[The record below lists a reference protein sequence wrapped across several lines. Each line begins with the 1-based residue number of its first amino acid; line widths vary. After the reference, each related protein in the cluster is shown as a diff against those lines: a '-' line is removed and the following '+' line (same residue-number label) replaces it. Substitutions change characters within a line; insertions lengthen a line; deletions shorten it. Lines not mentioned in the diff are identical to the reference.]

1 MRKLIMLVT
10 VLALVGTGC
19 GGAADEGSGTTSL
32 GAVTTAGETP
42 TTPASD
48 VDDTPATTEA
58 AGTPDDEQSPFRP
71 ENCPE
76 LMALLRDAS
85 AAASMGGAAG
95 PGSPFEYSAGYF
107 QELADRAP
115 AEIKED
121 MEIFATALE
130 GFYQAVGETGLDFT
144 DPASIASMDPADLE
158 KLEQAAAVMDTP
170 EVEEANN
177 NIQAFFERE
186 CS

>member
-10 VLALVGTGC
+10 VLSLVGTGC
-19 GGAADEGSGTTSL
+19 GGAADEGSGTTSP
-32 GAVTTAGETP
+32 GAVTTAETAA
-42 TTPASD
+42 TPAPD

-58 AGTPDDEQSPFRP
+58 AGTPDDEQPAFRP

-85 AAASMGGAAG
+85 AAMASMGGAGG

-121 MEIFATALE
+121 MEIFAAALE
-130 GFYQAVGETGLDFT
+130 DFYQAVEETGLDFT

-158 KLEQAAAVMDTP
+158 KLEQAAAVMETP